1 MSKWG
6 SDSGTALIWFIAL
19 TVLTALLAL
28 TLVSAIDQFL
38 FAKVLKDFTEQFAV
52 ACKTLFLMEPNQSL
66 SEISSNLWGQLNTP
80 GFWIESISKEPGQ
93 TVKVVLCGN
102 WNSPVDLVS
111 ATRKICEV
119 ALAR

>member
-19 TVLTALLAL
+19 TVLAALLAL

-38 FAKVLKDFTEQFAV
+38 FAKVLKDFTEQFAL

-66 SEISSNLWGQLNTP
+66 YEISSNLWGQLNTP
-80 GFWIESISKEPGQ
+80 GFWIESISQEPGQ

-111 ATRKICEV
+111 ASRKICEV

>member
-1 MSKWG
+1 
-6 SDSGTALIWFIAL
+6 LIWFIAL

-52 ACKTLFLMEPNQSL
+52 ACKTLLLMEPTQSL
-66 SEISSNLWGQLNTP
+66 SAISSNLWGQLHTP
-80 GFWIESISKEPGQ
+80 GFWIESISKAPGE

>member
-1 MSKWG
+1 M
-6 SDSGTALIWFIAL
+6 IWFIAL

-28 TLVSAIDQFL
+28 TLVSALDQFL

-80 GFWIESISKEPGQ
+80 GFWIESISQEPGQ